1 MQIAAFVGKFA
12 ISISFALVYVY
23 TAELFPTSVSSLA
36 VGLSSASARV
46 GVIAAP
52 AAVLLGT
59 VIYEDLTML
68 IFALAALLAGA
79 YAATLPETRG
89 RPSVQTV
96 SELRC

>member
-1 MQIAAFVGKFA
+1 MRCAPVAARRC
-12 ISISFALVYVY
+12 S
-23 TAELFPTSVSSLA
+23 SSLA
-36 VGLSSASARV
+36 CGRGRAYERSPTLPPPI
-46 GVIAAP
+46 IAAP

>member
-1 MQIAAFVGKFA
+1 MECGMWAAG
-12 ISISFALVYVY
+12 
-23 TAELFPTSVSSLA
+23 
-36 VGLSSASARV
+36 GLRWW
-46 GVIAAP
+46 I